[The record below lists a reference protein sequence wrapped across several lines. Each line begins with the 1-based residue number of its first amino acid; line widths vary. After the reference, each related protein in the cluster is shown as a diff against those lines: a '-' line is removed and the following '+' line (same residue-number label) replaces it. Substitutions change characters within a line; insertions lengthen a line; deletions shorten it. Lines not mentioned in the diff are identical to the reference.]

1 VSRIAADLSLLEAS
15 WGKDGLSSGAK
26 SHHPA
31 APSNTS
37 AVAPPQIDMG
47 DNFLRRFFVLFPF
60 TNHPLCPR
68 PPPVLPSSPSASS
81 SSLDGRF
88 GRSRSLAPREP

>member
-1 VSRIAADLSLLEAS
+1 MTGALPTSVALSAS
-15 WGKDGLSSGAK
+15 DGLSSGAK

-31 APSNTS
+31 APSKTS
-37 AVAPPQIDMG
+37 AVAPPQIHIG
-47 DNFLRRFFVLFPF
+47 DTFRRRLLLFFPF

-81 SSLDGRF
+81 SSLDGKF
-88 GRSRSLAPREP
+88 GRSRSLAPRAP